1 MRLTLGVFRDLGSA
15 FIVAIVLIYILL
27 TAFYQSFFIPL
38 IIMGAIPLTVI
49 GVFPGHWLMN
59 QPFTATSMIGVI
71 ALAGIVV
78 RNSLLLIDF
87 ILEHQHRGSSIV
99 EAVIESGV
107 ERILPIVLT
116 ALAIIL
122 GSAVMLSDPV
132 FGGLAIS
139 LIFGSFASTVLT
151 LFLIPLIYLSWWKRT
166 H

>member
-1 MRLTLGVFRDLGSA
+1 M
-15 FIVAIVLIYILL
+15 
-27 TAFYQSFFIPL
+27 
-38 IIMGAIPLTVI
+38 
-49 GVFPGHWLMN
+49 
-59 QPFTATSMIGVI
+59 

-87 ILEHQHRGSSIV
+87 ILEHQHRGSSIT
-99 EAVIESGV
+99 EAFIESGG
-107 ERILPIVLT
+107 ERILSIVLT

-122 GSAVMLSDPV
+122 GTAVMLSDPV

-151 LFLIPLIYLSWWKRT
+151 LFLIPISYLIWWKRT